1 MNILSA
7 YQLAARLHAGQ
18 KDKAGRPYIDHLAGV
33 FIRTMRAQGDRSQQI
48 AALLHEAIESGKASA
63 EDLLAAGVP
72 QASVVL
78 VKILTRDPSQDYMQ
92 YLATVKAV
100 PRAALVKVADLDDMM
115 EPKRLAA
122 LDVEVAESLGR
133 RYRCA
138 FEFMHA

>member
-48 AALLHEAIESGKASA
+48 AALLHEAIENGKASA

-72 QASVVL
+72 QASVDL
-78 VKILTRDPSQDYMQ
+78 VKILTRDPSQDYMH
-92 YLATVKAV
+92 YLAAVKAV